1 MSRFGI
7 GQPVRRIE
15 DVRFITGRGR
25 YVADI
30 DLPGMVHGQVLLSP
44 HAHARITRIDVTSA
58 RAAPGVICVLT
69 GKDVAE
75 SQLPPQFMPE
85 DMGGPKGY
93 RAIRPVLAADVVKH
107 VGDRVAFVVAETAA
121 QARDGLELI
130 EVTYESLPAVTD
142 LVAAAEPGVPQVWD
156 AAPGNVCVTLAMGD
170 KAATEAAFAKA
181 ARTVKLR
188 LENNRLAPA
197 AMEPRGAIGVY
208 DAGADSYTLY
218 SSIQNPH
225 GVRALLASTVL
236 QVPET
241 RLRVVGPDVGGG
253 FGMKGDVYPEDAL
266 VLLAARQYGR
276 PVKWIASR
284 SESFLSDDYGRDQII
299 EAEMALDDGG
309 RILALRANALHN
321 FGAYVVGAACVV
333 PMFAL
338 KLMPSVYEVPA
349 VHVAARAMFT
359 NTTPTH
365 PYRGAGRPEAAYVI
379 ERLINLAATQLG
391 IDPVELRRRN
401 LIPPGKLPYRTRT
414 SLVYDSGD
422 FEKTMEQ
429 ALALA
434 DWSGYGERAT
444 ASREAGKLRGR
455 ALIYYIEDA
464 GVFNDRMELRF
475 DPSGA
480 LTIVAGTFS
489 HGQSHA
495 TTYAQCVSEW
505 LGIPFESIRFVQGDT
520 DRVPFGRGTYASRS
534 AMLGGN
540 ALKLAA
546 DALIEKGRTVASFV
560 LEASPSDITFENGRF
575 QVAGTDRGVSLVEVA
590 QAAHRPAGLPKEL
603 GLGLDGVG
611 SFAAEPPS
619 YPNGCHLCEVEVEP
633 ETGAVRIDRY
643 VAVDDVGR
651 VINPLIVDGQI
662 HGGLAQGI
670 GQALLERVTY
680 DSSGQILTGSF
691 TDYAM
696 PRADDLPSFEVGLN
710 EVPAKTNPLGVKGT
724 GEAGCVGAP
733 PAVMNAVLDALH
745 PLGVA
750 DLDMPATPQRVWD
763 AINAVTQRREPGG
776 HSPL

>member
-1 MSRFGI
+1 MNRFGI
-7 GQPVRRIE
+7 GQPVRRVE
-15 DVRFITGRGR
+15 DVRFITGRGQ
-25 YVADI
+25 YVGDI
-30 DLPGMVHGQVLLSP
+30 DLPGMAHGQVLLSP
-44 HAHARITRIDVTSA
+44 HAHARIKEIDATRA

-69 GKDVAE
+69 GKDVAG
-75 SQLPPQFMPE
+75 SQLPPHFMPE

-93 RAIRPVLAADVVKH
+93 RAIRPVLAAEVVKH
-107 VGDRVAFVVAETAA
+107 VGDRVAFVVAETVA
-121 QARDGLELI
+121 QARDALELI
-130 EVTYESLPAVTD
+130 DISYEPLPAVTD
-142 LVAAAEPGVPQVWD
+142 LVGAAEAGAPQVWG
-156 AAPGNVCVTLAMGD
+156 AASGNVCIGLAMGD

-181 ARTVKLR
+181 AHTVKLR

-197 AMEPRGAIGVY
+197 AMEPRGAIGIY
-208 DAGADSYTLY
+208 DAGAESYTLY
-218 SSIQNPH
+218 SSMQNPH
-225 GVRALLASTVL
+225 GVRALLAGTVL
-236 QVPET
+236 HVPQT

-266 VLLAARQYGR
+266 VLLATRQCGR
-276 PVKWIASR
+276 PVKWIGTR
-284 SESFLSDDYGRDQII
+284 SESFLSDDYGRDQIVD
-299 EAEMALDDGG
+299 AEMALDDGG

-349 VHVAARAMFT
+349 VHASARAMFT

-365 PYRGAGRPEAAYVI
+365 PYRGAGRPEAAYVT
-379 ERLINLAATQLG
+379 ERLIDLAAMQLG
-391 IDPVELRRRN
+391 IDPIELRRRN
-401 LIPPGKLPYRTRT
+401 LIPSGKLPYTT
-414 SLVYDSGD
+414 ATGLVYDSGE

-429 ALALA
+429 TLALA
-434 DWSGYGERAT
+434 DWGGYAGRAA
-444 ASREAGKLRGR
+444 ASRDAGKLRGC

-464 GVFNDRMELRF
+464 GVFNERMELRF

-546 DALIEKGRTVASFV
+546 DAVIEKGKAFASFV
-560 LEASPSDITFENGRF
+560 LEASRSDLTFENGRF

-590 QAAHRPAGLPKEL
+590 QTAHRPAGLPKEL

-619 YPNGCHLCEVEVEP
+619 YPNGCHVCEVEVEP

-670 GQALLERVTY
+670 GQALLERVAY
-680 DSSGQILTGSF
+680 DSDGQILTGSF
-691 TDYAM
+691 SDYAM
-696 PRADDLPSFEVGLN
+696 PRADDLPAFEVGLN

-733 PAVMNAVLDALH
+733 PAVINAVLDALR
-745 PLGVA
+745 PLGVT
-750 DLDMPATPQRVWD
+750 DLEMPATPQRVWSVI
-763 AINAVTQRREPGG
+763 AEAAAHGRP
-776 HSPL
+776 